1 MKKLLAPRT
10 INVTYEGNNEL
21 LADEPEE
28 IIKQVDRAGIIYL
41 YPGWIVDPASRM
53 AYEVAK
59 LMQKKV
65 KIIRDDGS
73 TRRMI
78 YRLVEIMK
86 VDMTTLRGKSRKR
99 NLVEQRMFFAYLL
112 WRYTGMSYSGVGKI
126 LMRDH
131 ATIMAYIRNVES
143 LAKYNKA
150 FAKRL
155 QAIEVFF
162 LKNIML

>member
-1 MKKLLAPRT
+1 MKKLLAPCT

-28 IIKQVDRAGIIYL
+28 IIKQVSMAGIIYF

-59 LMQKKV
+59 LMKKKV

-78 YRLVEIMK
+78 YRLLEIMK
-86 VDMTTLRGKSRKR
+86 VDMSTLRGKSRKR
-99 NLVEQRMFFAYLL
+99 NLC
-112 WRYTGMSYSGVGKI
+112 G
-126 LMRDH
+126 
-131 ATIMAYIRNVES
+131 
-143 LAKYNKA
+143 AKD
-150 FAKRL
+150 
-155 QAIEVFF
+155 VF
-162 LKNIML
+162 